1 MDITNVVAA
10 IGGSGGIGLSVWT
23 FVKERIKERDRRAE
37 IESFEKRIEEAE
49 KRAAEAVG
57 REIDSLKD
65 RIKKLERDHADCEQ
79 LLRSEI
85 RRSAQKALEPRR
97 ADAPIP
103 DQLPAPQEDWYEN
116 TGARVMWDEETQK
129 VIHEA
134 KEKEA
139 QRKSSSSKLAAVK
152 PPRPNPPGEDLRPR
166 AIIID
171 DEADFAKGMARHL
184 ANIVP
189 SGWKVELLSD
199 ARAGRIVLV
208 MDSRVRFAIV
218 DYLMPRFDGEA
229 VITETLKNRPE
240 LKGKIIV
247 MSGWALP
254 TDVAHHLFD
263 ELHCLWLEKPI
274 DPAKLQA
281 LVWQAIEAP

>member
-1 MDITNVVAA
+1 MDISHIVAA
-10 IGGSGGIGLSVWT
+10 IGGSSGIGISAWT
-23 FVKERIKERDRRAE
+23 FFKERIKERDRQSE
-37 IESFEKRIEEAE
+37 IKAFEERIKEAE

-79 LLRSEI
+79 LLRAEI

-103 DQLPAPQEDWYEN
+103 DQLPTPEEDWYQN
-116 TGARVMWDEETQK
+116 TGARMMWDQETQK
-129 VIHEA
+129 VIKEA
-134 KEKEA
+134 KEE

-152 PPRPNPPGEDLRPR
+152 PKPNEDLRPR

-184 ANIVP
+184 ANIIP
-189 SGWKVELLSD
+189 GGWKVELMSD
-199 ARAGRIVLV
+199 ARAGRMVLV
-208 MDSRVRFAIV
+208 MDSRVKFAIV

-229 VITETLKNRPE
+229 IITEALKNRPE

-247 MSGWALP
+247 MSGWTLP
-254 TDVAHHLFD
+254 DDVSRHLFD
-263 ELHCLWLEKPI
+263 ELGCLWLEKPI
-274 DPAKLQA
+274 DPEKLQQ
-281 LVWQAIEAP
+281 LVRKVTT

>member
-1 MDITNVVAA
+1 MDITSVIAA

-49 KRAAEAVG
+49 KRASEAVG

-79 LLRSEI
+79 LLRAEI

-103 DQLPAPQEDWYEN
+103 DRIPTPEEDWYEN

-129 VIHEA
+129 VIQEA
-134 KEKEA
+134 KEE

-152 PPRPNPPGEDLRPR
+152 PPRPDEDLRPR

-171 DEADFAKGMARHL
+171 DEVDFAKGMARHL
-184 ANIVP
+184 AHIVP
-189 SGWKVELLSD
+189 SGWKIELLSD
-199 ARAGRIVLV
+199 ARAGRMVLV

-229 VITETLKNRPE
+229 VITETLKSRPE

-247 MSGWALP
+247 MSGWTLP
-254 TDVAHHLFD
+254 SDVAHHLFD

-274 DPAKLQA
+274 DPAKLQE
-281 LVWQAIEAP
+281 LVWQAIESPPIP